1 LKKLEKGPGLETIA
15 CLVEVKR
22 LGICQIFD
30 VVKRI
35 SFVSSIVTGVQDY
48 PDD

>member
-1 LKKLEKGPGLETIA
+1 MSGGGE
-15 CLVEVKR
+15 EVR
-22 LGICQIFD
+22 HCQIFD